1 MRAGGRRNCYP
12 WKGVDKLAEHT
23 RKSRKKTFGILG
35 AVGGMA
41 VGAAAFAFAAGGTA
55 TVTQIVTASD
65 EVAACDIDGYV
76 VELGQPTWSQAQQDY
91 TVSQVEVTGL
101 DVTAAGCGG
110 QTMQIDILDGT
121 GASIAFV
128 EHAIVTDTDPGTLA
142 LSQAVNG
149 QAVEG
154 MATVIYAPQSP

>member
-1 MRAGGRRNCYP
+1 MSKKKKYGIVGIAGG
-12 WKGVDKLAEHT
+12 VL
-23 RKSRKKTFGILG
+23 
-35 AVGGMA
+35 
-41 VGAAAFAFAAGGTA
+41 VGAAGFALAAGGTA

-91 TVSQVEVTGL
+91 TVSQVEVVGL
-101 DVTAAGCGG
+101 DVTATGCAG

-121 GASIAFV
+121 GDSIAFV
-128 EHAIVTDTDPGTLA
+128 EHAIVLDTDPGTLA

-154 MATVIYAPQSP
+154 MATVVYAPQTN